1 MPVGRFA
8 PTPSGDLH
16 FGSLV
21 GALGSYLSV
30 KVKGGIWRL
39 RIDDLDQPRVVP
51 GAVDRILVALEQLG
65 LEWDGPVLY
74 QSARLGAYRAG
85 IEALEAQGWIYPCS
99 CSRKDLS
106 ATAPQGPEG
115 PIYPG
120 TCRTGMAGTLRSY
133 RVRTQGRITWEDG
146 LYGTQALDL
155 NTEVGDF
162 PVCRFDRLPSY
173 HLATVVDEG
182 LDGITEVVRGAD
194 LLTSTFRQLYLL
206 DRLGQTRPAYLH
218 LPVAVNAQ
226 GEKLSKQTL
235 APGLKPEQASLEL
248 WLGLRFLDLN
258 PPLSLRA
265 APVKE
270 QLVWGLTQGGLGAL
284 RPVKTKPLP
293 PEVAGN

>member
-21 GALGSYLSV
+21 GALGSYLNV
-30 KVKGGIWRL
+30 KAVGGLWRV
-39 RIDDLDQPRVVP
+39 RIDDLDRPRVVP
-51 GAVDRILVALEQLG
+51 GSPERILAALEHLG
-65 LEWDGPVLY
+65 LEWDGPVIY
-74 QSARLGAYRAG
+74 QSTRLEAYQEG
-85 IEALEAQGWIYPCS
+85 IAKLEAQGWVYPCS

-120 TCRTGMAGTLRSY
+120 TCRQGMTGTLRSY
-133 RVRTQGRITWEDG
+133 RVRTQGRVGWEDG
-146 LYGTQALDL
+146 LYGPQSSDL
-155 NTEVGDF
+155 EKEVGDF
-162 PVCRFDRLPSY
+162 PVCRFDHLPSY

-206 DRLGQTRPAYLH
+206 DLLGQPRPFYRH
-218 LPVAVNAQ
+218 LPVVVNGA

-235 APGLKPEQASLEL
+235 APGLNPKRASLEL
-248 WLGLRFLDLN
+248 WLGLRFLDLD
-258 PPLSLRA
+258 PPLALQG

-270 QLVWGLTQGGLGAL
+270 LLAWGLAQGGLGTL
-284 RPVKTKPLP
+284 GPHKTKPLP
-293 PEVAGN
+293 PELAG